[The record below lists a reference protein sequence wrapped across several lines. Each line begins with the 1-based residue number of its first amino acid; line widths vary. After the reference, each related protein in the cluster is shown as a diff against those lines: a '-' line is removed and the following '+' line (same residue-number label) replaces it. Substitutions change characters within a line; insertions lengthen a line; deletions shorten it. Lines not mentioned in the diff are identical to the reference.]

1 MAEGGAAMTR
11 RKTMTDKVEQY
22 LAYRRDLGYA
32 TRTHRSYLRQFGAYA
47 ESIRHRGP
55 LTVALA
61 VQWAR
66 LPADRSPRCWAE
78 RLKMVRCFARYL
90 AIDEPRTQIPP
101 VHLLGPGHQRQTPHI
116 YSEAEVSALITAAR
130 RLQPLDGLKPWSYA
144 TLIGLLACTGLRIS
158 EATQLAQSDF
168 DERQGI
174 LIIRETKF
182 HKSRV
187 VPLHSS
193 ATKALRSYVRKRD
206 QLVPFALTDRLFIT
220 DRGRPLNNTTVQGDF
235 RKLCDSL
242 PMVRKSSGRQPRL
255 HDLRHTFACRR
266 LQRWYET
273 GTDVAHAIAALAVYL
288 GHAEVS
294 YTYWYLTATPEL
306 LNRAAD
312 RFQPPASCVDEEVQP

>member
-101 VHLLGPGHQRQTPHI
+101 VHLL
-116 YSEAEVSALITAAR
+116 A
-130 RLQPLDGLKPWSYA
+130 
-144 TLIGLLACTGLRIS
+144 RIS
-158 EATQLAQSDF
+158 HHLEGWWVFLASGGGLNERARLLEADRPITPLAQPIF
-168 DERQGI
+168 GR
-174 LIIRETKF
+174 
-182 HKSRV
+182 
-187 VPLHSS
+187 
-193 ATKALRSYVRKRD
+193 LR
-206 QLVPFALTDRLFIT
+206 
-220 DRGRPLNNTTVQGDF
+220 RGG
-235 RKLCDSL
+235 
-242 PMVRKSSGRQPRL
+242 
-255 HDLRHTFACRR
+255 A
-266 LQRWYET
+266 QR
-273 GTDVAHAIAALAVYL
+273 
-288 GHAEVS
+288 
-294 YTYWYLTATPEL
+294 
-306 LNRAAD
+306 
-312 RFQPPASCVDEEVQP
+312 